1 MREGVDIRRSAPSTP
16 IQAALK
22 LFAPVTK
29 PARLDFKCVASAW
42 TLSVLLRR
50 CLLRQRPVGEARC
63 RSQPVAACRAA
74 LSLQQSSWAPQKAG
88 SGRDGPS
95 G

>member
-29 PARLDFKCVASAW
+29 PARLEFKCVAPAW
-42 TLSVLLRR
+42 TLSVLPRR
-50 CLLRQRPVGEARC
+50 RLLRQRPVRGG
-63 RSQPVAACRAA
+63 SVPVAASGC
-74 LSLQQSSWAPQKAG
+74 LQ
-88 SGRDGPS
+88 GRPEPS
-95 G
+95 AE